1 MTENSTPHDRFFKRF
16 FGDLE
21 VAKDF
26 LSNYLPD
33 EILSRL
39 ELDTLQLEKESFIDP
54 ELRNHFS
61 DLLFTVRLKTT
72 AVIYIYLL
80 IEHKSSPEKW
90 VAFQLL
96 RYIVQFWERQQ
107 QSGCEKLPLI
117 LPIVFYHGEDRWT
130 VSRRLSAL
138 IDSAGMESLLKFAP
152 DFEYDLRDMSVRGG
166 AEIKGQ
172 PKLRAGLSL
181 LRYIFS
187 DELAQR
193 LPEAFRNLRA
203 MRRPD
208 ALEFARSILAYLS
221 RAGKKVKKEVVRKT
235 MEQVF
240 AEEEFDK
247 SALFIQEWMEEGR
260 EEGREEGAHTS
271 LVSIALLQLRYK
283 LGELDEASAGQ
294 INALSNRLLEDL
306 CIALIEFQSLAD
318 LQQWLDAR
326 AEKPLIH

>member
-26 LSNYLPD
+26 LHNYLPD
-33 EILSRL
+33 DIRSRL

-61 DLLFTVRLKTT
+61 DLLFTVRLKTAT
-72 AVIYIYLL
+72 VVYIYLL
-80 IEHKSSPEKW
+80 LEHKSSPEKW

-96 RYIVQFWERQQ
+96 RYIVQFWERRQQ
-107 QSGCEKLPLI
+107 TGAEKLPLI
-117 LPIVFYHGEDRWT
+117 IPIVFYHGEDRWT

-138 IDSAGMESLLKFAP
+138 FDSAGREALLKYAP
-152 DFEYDLRDMSVRGG
+152 DYEYDLRDISVHGG

-187 DELAQR
+187 NELAQR

-203 MRRPD
+203 MQRAD
-208 ALEFARSILAYLS
+208 ALEFARSIWAYLS
-221 RAGKKVKKEVVRKT
+221 RPAANSKRR
-235 MEQVF
+235 
-240 AEEEFDK
+240 
-247 SALFIQEWMEEGR
+247 S
-260 EEGREEGAHTS
+260 
-271 LVSIALLQLRYK
+271 
-283 LGELDEASAGQ
+283 
-294 INALSNRLLEDL
+294 
-306 CIALIEFQSLAD
+306 
-318 LQQWLDAR
+318 
-326 AEKPLIH
+326 